1 MDVALNMNMAEG
13 SSHETFVRASIAL
26 VNKLVFDV
34 IQEVQLAK
42 RPRSNQEVYD
52 YVKTLD
58 KELDT
63 YTEIAF
69 KIKDR
74 DAR

>member
-1 MDVALNMNMAEG
+1 M
-13 SSHETFVRASIAL
+13 
-26 VNKLVFDV
+26 
-34 IQEVQLAK
+34 AK

-63 YTEIAF
+63 YAEIAF

>member
-1 MDVALNMNMAEG
+1 MDVDLNVSIADG

-26 VNKLVFDV
+26 INKLVFDV

-63 YTEIAF
+63 YAEIAF